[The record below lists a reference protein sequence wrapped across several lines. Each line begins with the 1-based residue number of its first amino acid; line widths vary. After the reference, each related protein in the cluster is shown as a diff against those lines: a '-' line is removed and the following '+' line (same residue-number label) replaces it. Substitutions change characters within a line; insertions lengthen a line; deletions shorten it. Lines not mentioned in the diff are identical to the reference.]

1 MHTNEHLLAYSKETG
16 SVRASIEEIDAGFNG
31 KWILDVSPYRFP
43 NGNFG
48 FRVTSLRDISEEVL
62 QKTFALFVKKAIAY
76 TQEMLDGRGDA
87 E

>member
-16 SVRASIEEIDAGFNG
+16 SIRASIEEIDPSFNG

-48 FRVTSLRDISEEVL
+48 FRVTSLVDISDEVL
-62 QKTFALFVKKAIAY
+62 QQTFALSIQKAQKY
-76 TQEMLDGRGDA
+76 LTQMRAGK
-87 E
+87 

>member
-16 SVRASIEEIDAGFNG
+16 SVRASIEEIDPSFNG

-43 NGNFG
+43 NGNYG
-48 FRVTSLRDISEEVL
+48 FRVTSLVDISDEVL
-62 QKTFALFVKKAIAY
+62 QKTFALSIQKAIAY